1 MANIGQELSSIS
13 FGSIIGG
20 ALNALIEAQ
29 SQAAYTTIDFINSVG
44 FSSDKAGNKNPTY
57 VAFRYTKELSPY
69 FPATE
74 TEPERQAVMRDMI
87 LQVPL
92 LTMLPIPF
100 IRVADATIDFN
111 VKINSVT
118 TTSNSESNS
127 YGGSVDASMSFSFW
141 RFKTSAKLNAT
152 LSNQKTSGMSE
163 EIKRDYSL
171 SIHIRAVQDQ
181 VPAGTERLLD
191 ILHDS
196 IVSVD
201 ADSAEKPQQNKQS
214 PSPAAKS

>member
-44 FSSDKAGNKNPTY
+44 FSAADASGQKKPTY
-57 VAFRYTKELSPY
+57 VAFRYTKEISPY
-69 FPATE
+69 LLATD
-74 TEPERQAVMRDMI
+74 TEPERQAVTRDML

-92 LTMLPIPF
+92 LTMLLVPF
-100 IRVADATIDFN
+100 IRIADAIIDFN
-111 VKINSVT
+111 AKINSVT
-118 TTSNSESNS
+118 TTSNQETNS
-127 YGGSVDASMSFSFW
+127 YGGSLDVDTSFSFW
-141 RFKTSAKLNAT
+141 RLKTSAKRNAT
-152 LSNQKTSGMSE
+152 LPNQKTSGYE
-163 EIKRDYSL
+163 EAIKRDYSL
-171 SIHIRAVQDQ
+171 GIHIRAIQDQ

-191 ILHDS
+191 ILQDA

-201 ADSAEKPQQNKQS
+201 AGATKEDTKKQS
-214 PSPAAKS
+214 ASTPAKS

>member
-29 SQAAYTTIDFINSVG
+29 SQAAYTTMDFINSVG
-44 FSSDKAGNKNPTY
+44 FTAASDSGEKKPAY
-57 VAFRYTKELSPY
+57 VAFRYTKEISPY
-69 FPATE
+69 LPATE
-74 TEPERQAVMRDMI
+74 TSAERPAVTRDML

-92 LTMLPIPF
+92 LTMLPVPF
-100 IRVADATIDFN
+100 IRIADATIDFN

-118 TTSNSESNS
+118 TTSNQESNS
-127 YGGSVDASMSFSFW
+127 YGGSLDVDTSFSFW

-152 LSNQKTSGMSE
+152 LSNQKTSSSEE

-191 ILHDS
+191 ILQDA

-201 ADSAEKPQQNKQS
+201 AGATKDQAANTP
-214 PSPAAKS
+214 AKS

>member
-44 FSSDKAGNKNPTY
+44 FSSDDHGNKKPEY
-57 VAFRYTKELSPY
+57 VTFNYTKELSPY
-69 FPATE
+69 SSE
-74 TEPERQAVMRDMI
+74 TESTSNRRNMLLR
-87 LQVPL
+87 VPL

-118 TTSNSESNS
+118 STNNSESNS
-127 YGGSVDASMSFSFW
+127 YGGTLDANMSFSFW

-152 LSNQKTSGMSE
+152 LSNQKSSGISE

-171 SIHIRAVQDQ
+171 SMHIRAVQDQ
-181 VPAGTERLLD
+181 IPAGTERLLD

-201 ADSAEKPQQNKQS
+201 TDPAEKPQQNKQS
-214 PSPAAKS
+214 SSPAAKS

>member
-20 ALNALIEAQ
+20 VLNALIEAQ

-44 FSSDKAGNKNPTY
+44 FSTADNSNQKKPTY
-57 VAFRYTKELSPY
+57 VVFQYTKEISPY
-69 FPATE
+69 LPATD
-74 TEPERQAVMRDMI
+74 TEPARQAVTRDML

-92 LTMLPIPF
+92 LTMLPVPF
-100 IRVADATIDFN
+100 IRIADATIDFN

-118 TTSNSESNS
+118 TTSNQETNS
-127 YGGSVDASMSFSFW
+127 YGAKLDVDTSFSFW

-152 LSNQKTSGMSE
+152 LSNQKTSSSEE

-171 SIHIRAVQDQ
+171 SIHIRAVHDQ

-191 ILHDS
+191 ILQDA

-201 ADSAEKPQQNKQS
+201 ADPTKEDTKKQS
-214 PSPAAKS
+214 AGIPAKS